1 MEGNVISMLG
11 NQRRTKQMRKCL
23 AFIKGSTC
31 QTPRHLK
38 VAFSVLV
45 EMCTIL
51 HVPQAFPAVAE
62 LFSKQL
68 SLHTTR
74 ALQSSYF
81 HSSGGYIQLRQLPSV
96 QVGGHRGS
104 FLLSIHCS
112 LEAHLINIVFTSSS
126 ETNSN
131 TANLAKD
138 RTSLLSSFLLQLT
151 FTSLLT
157 GQHVHLWVPTLL
169 YMPLLHKGRCVNA
182 ALVQIDLSAPILSS
196 DVSVLAS
203 YTYCLSSLA
212 TNKCWSILKSS

>member
-68 SLHTTR
+68 SLHTTH

-157 GQHVHLWVPTLL
+157 GLHVHL
-169 YMPLLHKGRCVNA
+169 
-182 ALVQIDLSAPILSS
+182 
-196 DVSVLAS
+196 
-203 YTYCLSSLA
+203 
-212 TNKCWSILKSS
+212 